1 MLKYKKL
8 KGKKKPIMDELIRVI
23 VATETKEYGA
33 SLTASLSSSRNISIL
48 ATVSDGTE
56 LVEYAKLLQPDII
69 VSDLFL
75 PQKNAVSAYNDI
87 TASDISKIPALF
99 LLLPYEDINIDN
111 MSSSAAKIIVKP
123 CDTDILIENIHSYM
137 LQEKHEKLQKFKDAS
152 IELQVT
158 NIMHQIG
165 VPAHITGY
173 HFLRAAICI
182 AIKDDNKLTSV
193 TKVLY
198 PEVAKQ
204 FQTSASRVERAMR
217 HAVEVAWDRGD
228 VDVLTSF
235 FGYTVNSTKGKPTN
249 SEFISLIADH
259 IRLKHKVSQA

>member
-1 MLKYKKL
+1 
-8 KGKKKPIMDELIRVI
+8 MDELIRVI
-23 VATETKEYGA
+23 LATETKEYGA
-33 SLTASLSSSRNISIL
+33 SLNAALSSSRSISVL
-48 ATVSDGTE
+48 AAIDDGDE
-56 LVEYAKLLQPDII
+56 LVKYSKVLQPDII
-69 VSDLFL
+69 ISDLFL
-75 PQKNAVSAYNDI
+75 ANKNAVAAYNEA
-87 TASDISKIPALF
+87 TASANAKKPALF
-99 LLLPYEDINIDN
+99 LLLPYEDINVEN
-111 MSSSAAKIIVKP
+111 MSSAASKIIIKP

-137 LQEKHEKLQKFKDAS
+137 LAEKQEKFNKFMDAN
-152 IELQVT
+152 IEVQVT

-173 HFLRAAICI
+173 HFLRTAICI

-204 FQTSASRVERAMR
+204 YKTSASRVERAMR

-228 VDVLTSF
+228 VDVLTGF
-235 FGYTVNSTKGKPTN
+235 FGYTVNSAKGKPTN

-259 IRLKHKVSQA
+259 IRLKHKISQA

>member
-1 MLKYKKL
+1 
-8 KGKKKPIMDELIRVI
+8 MDELIRVI
-23 VATETKEYGA
+23 LATQTKEYGVFLQ
-33 SLTASLSSSRNISIL
+33 SSLSTTRSISIL
-48 ATVSDGTE
+48 ATVNDGNH
-56 LVEYAKLLQPDII
+56 LVEYAKQLNPDII
-69 VSDLFL
+69 ISDLLL
-75 PQKNAVSAYNDI
+75 PNKDAVSAYNEI
-87 TASDISKIPALF
+87 YSPGSSKHPALF
-99 LLLPYEDINIDN
+99 LLLPYEDVTLEN
-111 MSSSAAKIIVKP
+111 MSSAAAKIIVKP
-123 CDTDILIENIHSYM
+123 CDTDILIEHMHSYM
-137 LQEKHEKLQKFKDAS
+137 LEEKKEKLNKFKDAN
-152 IELQVT
+152 IEFQVT
-158 NIMHQIG
+158 DIMHQIG

-204 FQTSASRVERAMR
+204 FHTSASRVERAMR

-235 FGYTVNSTKGKPTN
+235 FGYTVNSAKGKPTN